1 MCTCI
6 ICVAE
11 VRSVMFRK
19 TLVEDVKA
27 DNSFTQLHI
36 LQRGEHLGGELDF
49 LPKKKIKNKK
59 ICELCI
65 TSFEYPQNAVVLQM
79 I

>member
-36 LQRGEHLGGELDF
+36 LQRGEHLGSELDF
-49 LPKKKIKNKK
+49 F
-59 ICELCI
+59 
-65 TSFEYPQNAVVLQM
+65 T
-79 I
+79 